1 VITSVDDAKIRIAK
15 RIAHEFDNCNDITF
29 VNVGVGI
36 PSLVVNYISNPN
48 VVIHSENGMLG
59 VGPHA
64 EGSDID
70 FNLINASRQHVTLT
84 EGCSFMD
91 SAASFAMIRG
101 GHIDACVIGAFE
113 VDQYGNVS
121 NWIIPSG
128 KKLGV
133 GGAMDLVS
141 GSKRVIIA
149 MRHTGK
155 DGSIKIKKKCSLPI
169 TAYGKV
175 DLLVTEL
182 AVFKFYYGKMY
193 LCEIAADTSIDYIKS
208 ITEAEFEVC
217 EPLKTIRL

>member
-1 VITSVDDAKIRIAK
+1 MVVTIDDDKIKIAK
-15 RIAHEFDNCNDITF
+15 RIAHEFDNCNEIIF

-36 PSLVVNYISNPN
+36 PSLVVNYIKNPN

-64 EGSDID
+64 EGEDID

-101 GHIDACVIGAFE
+101 GHIDVCVIGAFE
-113 VDQYGNVS
+113 VDQNGNVA
-121 NWIIPSG
+121 NWIIPGG

-141 GSKRVIIA
+141 GAKRVIIA
-149 MRHTGK
+149 MRHIGT
-155 DGSIKIKKKCSLPI
+155 DGSIKIKKQCSLPI

-182 AVFKFYYGKMY
+182 AVFKFDHGKMY
-193 LCEIAADTSIDYIKS
+193 LCEFAEDTSVDYIKS

-217 EPLKTIRL
+217 EHLKNISL